1 MRSSLEDILLT
12 AGEKMLSYA
21 KPEVYQKSGH
31 ANFVTEADV
40 AVQALLE
47 EQLSKRWPEAHFL
60 AEEEDVHHLSDGLTF
75 VIDPIDG
82 TTNYMRR
89 RRASVIS
96 IGAVENGK
104 TVFGA
109 IYDPYHKEL
118 YHAER
123 GKGAYCNDERLHV
136 SSVPFEN
143 ALIALGSS
151 PYESSLAPLTARCM
165 EQIFLHCADIRRSG
179 TAARDLC
186 DIAAGRCEA
195 SFEWQLQPWDYCA
208 GSLLVEE
215 AGGQAGN
222 ILGGGLTFTEGIPF
236 LCATPA
242 CYEALQHLLLDC
254 KNACL

>member
-1 MRSSLEDILLT
+1 MRSALEDILLL

-21 KPEVYQKSGH
+21 APEVYKKSGH

-60 AEEEDVHHLSDGLTF
+60 AEEEDVHHLHDGLTF

-82 TTNYMRR
+82 TTNYMRH

-96 IGAVENGK
+96 IGALENGK
-104 TVFGA
+104 PAFGA

-123 GKGAYCNDERLHV
+123 GKGAYCNDERLRV
-136 SSVPFEN
+136 SSVSFEN
-143 ALIALGSS
+143 ALVAFGSS
-151 PYESSLAPLTARCM
+151 PYESSLAPLTARSM
-165 EQIFLHCADIRRSG
+165 EQILLHCADIRRSG

-215 AGGQAGN
+215 AGGKAGN
-222 ILGGGLTFTEGIPF
+222 ILGGGLTYTGAISF

-242 CYEALQHLLLDC
+242 CYDALQALLMGC
-254 KNACL
+254 KDD